1 MWMLFSQ
8 ENVFDQLL
16 KGVDFSGS
24 IFVKQDEEEFKL
36 SSGYANRVEE
46 RLNKVNTRFG
56 IASGCKL
63 FTAIGIAQLVEKK
76 QLSFKTKL
84 RDCLNVSFPHFDPN
98 ITIHQLLTHTS
109 GIPDYFDEAV
119 LEDYEDLWKQTPM
132 YLLKS
137 LQDFLPLFQNGEM
150 IASPGEAFHYNNA
163 GYIVLGLII
172 EQQTGMAFQHYIE
185 ENVFKP
191 AHMNDSGYFSL
202 DRLPQNTALGYIDE
216 DDGSWR
222 TNTYAIP
229 IVGGSDG
236 GAYVTAPDMVK
247 LWEVLIDFQLL
258 RNRSIGQLLTPHVD
272 VKEGVSY
279 GYGMWMNTRNNR
291 IVKYHVMGYDPGVSF
306 HSAYYPDSGCKLAIP
321 SNHSDGAYQVMKE
334 MEEMLHLIDT

>member
-1 MWMLFSQ
+1 MFSQ
-8 ENVFDQLL
+8 ENVLDQIIRDH
-16 KGVDFSGS
+16 GFSGS
-24 IFVKQDEEEFKL
+24 IFVKKGEKEYNQA
-36 SSGYANRVEE
+36 SGYANRVEE

-56 IASGCKL
+56 IASGSKL
-63 FTAIGIAQLVEKK
+63 FTAIGIAQLVEKER
-76 QLSFKTKL
+76 LSFETKL
-84 RDCLNVSFPHFDPN
+84 SDCLNVAFPHFHEN

-109 GIPDYFDEAV
+109 GIPDYFDEDV
-119 LEDYEDLWKQTPM
+119 MEDFEDLWKKTPM

-137 LQDFLPLFQNGEM
+137 LQHFLPLFQYDEM
-150 IASPGEAFHYNNA
+150 VARPGEAFHYNNA

-172 EQQTGMAFQHYIE
+172 EQQTGMSFQRYIE
-185 ENVFKP
+185 ENIFKP
-191 AHMNDSGYFSL
+191 AGMNDSGYFSL
-202 DRLPQNTALGYIDE
+202 DRLPQNTALGYMDE

-247 LWEVLIDFQLL
+247 FWEALNDFRLL
-258 RNRSIGQLLTPHVD
+258 SKRSLGRLLTPHVD

-279 GYGMWMNTRNNR
+279 GYGMWMNTRNKR

-306 HSAYYPDSGCKLAIP
+306 HSAYYPDNGCKLAIP
-321 SNHSDGAYQVMKE
+321 SNHSDGAYRVMKE
-334 MEEMLHLIDT
+334 MEEVLHLIDT

>member
-1 MWMLFSQ
+1 MLFSQ
-8 ENVFDQLL
+8 ENVFDQLI
-16 KGVDFSGS
+16 KAVDFSGS

-63 FTAIGIAQLVEKK
+63 FTAIGIAQLVEKE

-109 GIPDYFDEAV
+109 GISDYFDEDV
-119 LEDYEDLWKQTPM
+119 MEDYEDLWKQTPM

-137 LQDFLPLFQNGEM
+137 PQDFLPLFQNGEM
-150 IASPGEAFHYNNA
+150 IASPGDAFHYNNA

-172 EQQTGMAFQHYIE
+172 EQQTGMAFQHYIQ
-185 ENVFKP
+185 ENIFQP
-191 AHMNDSGYFSL
+191 AGMNNSGYFSL
-202 DRLPQNTALGYIDE
+202 DRLPKTTALGYIDE
-216 DDGSWR
+216 KDGSSR

-229 IVGGSDG
+229 IIGGPDG
-236 GAYVTAPDMVK
+236 GAYVTAPDMIK
-247 LWEVLIDFQLL
+247 LWEALVGFRLL
-258 RNRSIGQLLTPHVD
+258 NECHTGRLLTPHVD
-272 VKEGVSY
+272 VKEGVQY
-279 GYGMWMNTRNNR
+279 GYGLWLNARNTR

-306 HSAYYPDSGCKLAIP
+306 HSAYYPESGSKVAIL
-321 SNHSDGAYQVMKE
+321 SNRSDGAFEVMKE
-334 MEEMLHLIDT
+334 IEETLKLLEE